1 MRLESSLLSAQQRI
15 SVLEEQLRDFRAV
28 SEEALVSRDRT
39 IAQMAEQTAPQV
51 QTIYVDRPVPPA
63 PLEERIRRLE
73 AENQR
78 LTRLNAEYY
87 ESVVQLHQLQL
98 DKARNTPPPVP
109 VEQGNSPQQRL
120 RRKLLGN

>member
-1 MRLESSLLSAQQRI
+1 MASELGDALEEQVRLESSLLSAQQRI

-73 AENQR
+73 AGIN
-78 LTRLNAEYY
+78 
-87 ESVVQLHQLQL
+87 
-98 DKARNTPPPVP
+98 
-109 VEQGNSPQQRL
+109 G
-120 RRKLLGN
+120 